1 MVKSKIDYSMH
12 AASRFVKES
21 VFFIFS
27 FLKQAGLYLFFGIL
41 TTVINIS
48 VYLVCT
54 KYFLMGVL
62 FSTIVA
68 WLLAV
73 LFAFFTNKYWVFQ
86 TCRKQAKVIWLE
98 CFMFYISRI
107 GTGFM
112 DLGLMYFSVN
122 VMNFNDVYSKVF
134 SNFIVVIANY
144 IISRYYIFSE
154 KERV

>member
-1 MVKSKIDYSMH
+1 
-12 AASRFVKES
+12 
-21 VFFIFS
+21 
-27 FLKQAGLYLFFGIL
+27 
-41 TTVINIS
+41 
-48 VYLVCT
+48 
-54 KYFLMGVL
+54 
-62 FSTIVA
+62 
-68 WLLAV
+68 
-73 LFAFFTNKYWVFQ
+73 
-86 TCRKQAKVIWLE
+86 
-98 CFMFYISRI
+98 MFYISRI